1 MMSEKIKLLRERSGW
16 TQAELARRL
25 VTTRSSVN
33 AWESGIS
40 IPSTQYIVELSRLF
54 HVSTDYLFGLRQN
67 QTLDVSGLPPEQAVR
82 IIRKN
87 GAENVLLGSDSPW
100 ATTAHALRYLL
111 NLPLTDREKEMI
123 MGENAARILGLL
135 P

>member
-1 MMSEKIKLLRERSGW
+1 MAEKIRLLREQAGW

-54 HVSTDYLFGLRQN
+54 RVSTDYLFGLSRN
-67 QTLDVSGLPPEQAVR
+67 QTLDISGLPPEQV
-82 IIRKN
+82 
-87 GAENVLLGSDSPW
+87 
-100 ATTAHALRYLL
+100 ATLTRLVEFLRR
-111 NLPLTDREKEMI
+111 D
-123 MGENAARILGLL
+123 
-135 P
+135 

>member
-1 MMSEKIKLLRERSGW
+1 MAAPLMAEKIRLLREQAGW

-54 HVSTDYLFGLRQN
+54 RVSTDYLFGLSRN
-67 QTLDVSGLPPEQAVR
+67 QTLDISGLPPEQV
-82 IIRKN
+82 
-87 GAENVLLGSDSPW
+87 
-100 ATTAHALRYLL
+100 ATLTRLVEFLRR
-111 NLPLTDREKEMI
+111 D
-123 MGENAARILGLL
+123 
-135 P
+135 

>member
-1 MMSEKIKLLRERSGW
+1 MAEKIKLLRERSGW

-54 HVSTDYLFGLRQN
+54 HVSTDYLFGLQQN
-67 QTLDVSGLPPEQAVR
+67 QTLDISGLSPEQV
-82 IIRKN
+82 
-87 GAENVLLGSDSPW
+87 
-100 ATTAHALRYLL
+100 ATLARLVEFLRQ
-111 NLPLTDREKEMI
+111 
-123 MGENAARILGLL
+123 G
-135 P
+135 